1 MEKLSGLPPVG
12 GGIKVELMSAR
23 LKNDPNDAEAY
34 HLRGHALEQIQHYH
48 DASDDF
54 TAAIRL
60 RPDDAH
66 LRFDQGENDQL
77 LKRSEPAMT
86 DLEAALERHRD
97 HPAIR
102 EMLAWCSNNMAWN
115 LANGPKSTR
124 DPERA
129 LHPFRRAV
137 ELNKHK
143 SYYLSALGVV
153 EYRAG
158 HYTKAVATM
167 GRSLAAGHGRDDA
180 TDLFFMAMAHY
191 QLGDREKARDCY
203 DRAVRWLAGQKSL
216 SAEEAMDVAAFRTEA
231 EAVLAVPTGE
241 LPANVIAPPR

>member
-1 MEKLSGLPPVG
+1 
-12 GGIKVELMSAR
+12 
-23 LKNDPNDAEAY
+23 
-34 HLRGHALEQIQHYH
+34 
-48 DASDDF
+48 
-54 TAAIRL
+54 
-60 RPDDAH
+60 
-66 LRFDQGENDQL
+66 
-77 LKRSEPAMT
+77 MT
-86 DLEAALERHRD
+86 DLAAALERHRD

-115 LANGPKSTR
+115 LANGPISTR

-158 HYTKAVATM
+158 QYTKAIATM
-167 GRSLAAGHGRDDA
+167 GRSLAAGHGRDDG
-180 TDLFFMAMAHY
+180 TDLFLMAMAHHK
-191 QLGDREKARDCY
+191 LGHRETARDCY

-216 SAEEAMDVAAFRTEA
+216 SAEEAMDVATLRAET
-231 EAVLAVPTGE
+231 EAVLAVPAGE
-241 LPANVIAPPR
+241 LPTDVFAPSR